1 MTHPSQLYLG
11 KLRFA
16 SFLHGSSITK
26 KHIFFSR
33 MEQCF
38 FLGGTKDG
46 ELIFTELVF

>member
-26 KHIFFSR
+26 KHIFFLEWSSV
-33 MEQCF
+33 F